1 MVRTITKFLD
11 FGKMTRVEGGAAIVA
26 LAMVYNDLLTINWA
40 LGRFNDAKASL
51 PNYMHKGMR
60 IYFSRIHNGHL
71 AEGLKAVQKI
81 RGNKK
86 LLGIVGECSSD
97 AQEAFKALCRC
108 LPGGADASDF
118 NRYVGQ
124 IRNRVAFH
132 CDVSYLRWGIRNRA
146 ARTTASTSTLTA
158 GGTVESNRF
167 EFVDDL
173 LDTVVCRKVW
183 KIKEGVDRRTEADR
197 IGTWCDQKAREYLR
211 FAGEL
216 VELAL
221 NRSGSLC

>member
-1 MVRTITKFLD
+1 MARTTTKFLD

-51 PNYMHKGMR
+51 PNHIHKGMR

-71 AEGLKAVQKI
+71 AEGLKVVRKI
-81 RGNKK
+81 RDNRTLRGF
-86 LLGIVGECSSD
+86 VGECSSD
-97 AQEAFKALCRC
+97 AQKAFKALCSC

-118 NRYVGQ
+118 GRYVEQ
-124 IRNRVAFH
+124 IRHRVAFH
-132 CDVSYLRWGIRNRA
+132 CDVSYLRWGINDRV
-146 ARTTASTSTLTA
+146 ARTSASMSTLTA
-158 GGTVESNRF
+158 GGTVQSNRF

-183 KIKEGVDRRTEADR
+183 EIEEGADRRAEADR

-211 FAGEL
+211 FAGEF

-221 NRSGSLC
+221 RRLGVLS